1 MSNDND
7 PLYHELVSK
16 KTELLAVINGAP
28 LDGEGAFQ
36 AWIAKLELMQ
46 VAKAMKSLEATL
58 PF

>member
-1 MSNDND
+1 MNIND

-16 KTELLAVINGAP
+16 KQELLAAISGSP
-28 LDGEGAFQ
+28 LDGESAFQ
-36 AWIAKLELMQ
+36 AWIAKLELLQ